1 MCIFAQNQE
10 TMEELMRKK
19 CEEYEI
25 PFDVL
30 TDEEKAILREEVEDE
45 QKGLAIADSILDN
58 PEIMERAL

>member
-1 MCIFAQNQE
+1 MHKIQG

-25 PFDVL
+25 PFEVL

-45 QKGLAIADSILDN
+45 QKGLTVADSILDN
-58 PEIMERAL
+58 PDIMARAL